1 MQHSSLRRAR
11 REVGGHRRGVSGL
24 GLLLVVVGALLL
36 VVAFSTLLGAVG
48 RFWPLVLIGVGL
60 FGLLRR
66 PGWVSEL
73 DLGPGP
79 AAGRSPERPRRLF
92 SWLLVG
98 LGAVCL
104 PFTLQLVDA
113 RVIGPAL
120 LIGIGVL
127 LVWRR
132 AR

>member
-1 MQHSSLRRAR
+1 MQHSSMRRAR

-24 GLLLVVVGALLL
+24 GLLLVVLGALLL
-36 VVAFSTLLGAVG
+36 VVAFSTVLAAVG
-48 RFWPLVLIGVGL
+48 RFWPLALIGVGL

-73 DLGPGP
+73 DLWPGQ
-79 AAGRSPERPRRLF
+79 AAGRGPERPRRLF
-92 SWLLVG
+92 SGLLVG

-104 PFTLQLVDA
+104 LLTLQLVDA

-127 LVWRR
+127 LLWRR